1 MSLTKASY
9 SMIQG
14 APVNAIDYIPLAE
27 RAAILA
33 GTSTYDC
40 TSALQSAIDYCI
52 ANNSGLEINGR
63 FTITSS
69 LVINRPTDGPTFQKY
84 FEITSKT
91 GGSFYV
97 GNQSISMFTS
107 TLGAIAVSQFIWFDG
122 ITFEQQYTSNA
133 TYVLDGGKFL
143 RMQFHGC
150 LFLKVPVVN
159 ATTYLQSYR
168 FDNCNI
174 RFLTFD
180 FFKTNTAA
188 FDVHFHACIFEANSQ
203 NGIYMKSP
211 QGCSIVNTLLEG
223 FGSNAI
229 VAFKTVS
236 LHIAGCY
243 FEANTGNDLRFAS
256 SDPNYGISLV
266 GNSFNNLTGYSVQWS
281 GSEIGA
287 VSIGNT
293 GYSDFAV
300 HELNGSTNPDMFI
313 FDRNNKGGPVT
324 TNASFGNQTGI
335 FGYELRAISGMR
347 ILNGFLS
354 ITNLPV
360 YANNAAAIAGG
371 LPVGVC
377 YRTNGNPD
385 TICVVH

>member
-1 MSLTKASY
+1 
-9 SMIQG
+9 MIDG

-69 LVINRPTDGPTFQKY
+69 LVINRPTDGSTFQKY

-97 GNQSISMFTS
+97 GNQSINMFTT
-107 TLGAIAVSQFIWFDG
+107 TLGSVAASQFIWFDG

-150 LFLKVPVVN
+150 LFLKVPVLN
-159 ATTYLQSYR
+159 ATTYVQSYR

-174 RFLTFD
+174 RFLTNP
-180 FFKTNTAA
+180 FFSTNTAA
-188 FDVHFHACIFEANSQ
+188 LDIHFHACIFEANSN
-203 NGIYMKSP
+203 NGIYMKAP

-223 FGSNAI
+223 FGANAI
-229 VAFKTVS
+229 VAFSTVS
-236 LHIAGCY
+236 LHVAGCY
-243 FEANTGNDLRFAS
+243 FEANVGNDLRFAS
-256 SDPNYGISLV
+256 SNPNYGISLV
-266 GNSFNNLTGYSVQWS
+266 GNSFNNTTGNSIQWS
-281 GSEIGA
+281 GNEVGA

-293 GYSDFAV
+293 GYSTFAI
-300 HELNGSTNPDMFI
+300 HNLNGNTNPDIFI
-313 FDRNNKGGPVT
+313 FDRNNETGPVT
-324 TNASFGNQTGI
+324 DNSSFGNETAI
-335 FGYELRAISGMR
+335 FGQVINAASGVR
-347 ILNGFLS
+347 IGNAYLS
-354 ITNLPV
+354 VPNLPV
-360 YANNAAAIAGG
+360 FANNAAALAGG
-371 LPVGVC
+371 LVAGVF

-385 TICVVH
+385 TVCVVH